1 MNFDELHETIPYA
14 RFGKEKSL
22 TMKPYGPDGDVTLAM
37 PGRHAEDCSPR
48 GGDFV
53 VMVTDKKKKWRNH
66 QFKHSDIFSDIELKI
81 TDTNYAKLMQ
91 KDVSVIMPLFME
103 SYLAVITGADPSQH
117 VRTDFD
123 YLAGLSGGPF
133 LRAVQC
139 LAVAEHRR
147 YAQHEAKFG
156 GRFLPFRFAAG
167 IAEGLWTADAGSEVQ
182 KYGRPAVERL
192 EKKNG
197 VPALTQKLMTP

>member
-1 MNFDELHETIPYA
+1 MNFDELHELVPYA

-22 TMKPYGPDGDVTLAM
+22 TMEPYPGIILAM

-53 VMVTDKKKKWRNH
+53 VMVSDRSMKWRKH
-66 QFKHSDIFSDIELKI
+66 QFKHSDLFNDVQVKYDNNAI
-81 TDTNYAKLMQ
+81 TVDHLLQ
-91 KDVSVIMPLFME
+91 
-103 SYLAVITGADPSQH
+103 SYLKVICGADPDTVPITGSMLGINQE
-117 VRTDFD
+117 T
-123 YLAGLSGGPF
+123 F

-147 YAQHEAKFG
+147 YAQYEDKFG
-156 GRFLPFRFAAG
+156 GRYLPFRFAAG
-167 IAEGLWTADAGSEVQ
+167 IAEGLWTADAGTEVQ

-197 VPALTQKLMTP
+197 TPKLTLQLMSTTP